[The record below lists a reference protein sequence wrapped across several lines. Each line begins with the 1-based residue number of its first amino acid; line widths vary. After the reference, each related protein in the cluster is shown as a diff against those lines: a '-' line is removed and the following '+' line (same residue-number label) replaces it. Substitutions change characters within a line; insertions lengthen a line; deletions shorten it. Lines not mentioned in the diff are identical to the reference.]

1 MRLYILKDE
10 GERLYELFVG
20 YGPLAVAGDV
30 HTVDLI
36 QDGLHIFKIVQV
48 RNRNDAHA
56 RLLQELYVC
65 LWHV

>member
-1 MRLYILKDE
+1 MCLYVLKDE
-10 GERLYELFVG
+10 GERFYELLVC

-30 HTVDLI
+30 YPVDLI
-36 QDGLHIFKIVQV
+36 QNCLHIFKIVQV
-48 RNRNDAHA
+48 RNRNDANA